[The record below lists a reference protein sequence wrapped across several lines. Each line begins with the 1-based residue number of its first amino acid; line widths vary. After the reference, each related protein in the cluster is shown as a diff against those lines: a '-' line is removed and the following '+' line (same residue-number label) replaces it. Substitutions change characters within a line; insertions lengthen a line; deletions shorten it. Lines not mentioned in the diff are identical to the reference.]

1 MALIQQIALGFE
13 RVRSMIA
20 PQYLLSVML
29 KRNVM
34 KVRSTPVMI
43 VIQFATYFPI
53 TYARIAFSNN
63 LHSLHFDLVSLRKS
77 YNNSKES
84 FVQQP
89 PRKGIIQAGTP

>member
-13 RVRSMIA
+13 GVRSMNA
-20 PQYLLSVML
+20 PQNSFSAGL

-34 KVRSTPVMI
+34 KVCNTPVMI

-63 LHSLHFDLVSLRKS
+63 LHSLHVDQTLV
-77 YNNSKES
+77 
-84 FVQQP
+84 
-89 PRKGIIQAGTP
+89 